1 MKDRGKLPF
10 EIEKNLIDDNL
21 KRNIFVMVKQN
32 IFH

>member
-1 MKDRGKLPF
+1 MKDRDKLPF